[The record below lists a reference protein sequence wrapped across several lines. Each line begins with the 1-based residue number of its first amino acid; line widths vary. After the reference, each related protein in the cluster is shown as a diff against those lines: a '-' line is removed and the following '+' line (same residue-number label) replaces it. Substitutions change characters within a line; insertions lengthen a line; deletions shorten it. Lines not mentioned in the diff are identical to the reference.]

1 MYTAE
6 INRKHPAC
14 LIVLIDQSH
23 SMADSW
29 EETGRPKSAVLATAV
44 NNLLGNAVL
53 QCSKGDD
60 RINDYFEVGVIGYGV
75 DVAPALHGAHTQQ
88 PTLPISVLARNP
100 LRVDDVKR
108 KMYDG
113 AGGTIEVPVKL
124 PVWVDPVANGLT
136 PMVVAIKTAEQIV
149 SAWCDRNP
157 DSFPPIVI
165 NVTDGES
172 TDGDPSAEA
181 ARLRAASTNDGAA
194 LLFNLHISGAEH
206 ARSVFPHSADE
217 LVDPNARRLFEMSSV
232 LPGNM
237 AEAASVLGH
246 HVKPGARGFLFN
258 ADAATVI
265 EFLDIGTR
273 AVTPTGLK
281 QITGG
286 SDSTS

>member
-14 LIVLIDQSH
+14 LILLIDQSF
-23 SMADSW
+23 SMAEPW
-29 EETGRPKSAVLATAV
+29 EETGPPKSVVLATAV

-75 DVAPALHGAHTQQ
+75 DVAPALHGAHPHQ

-124 PVWVDPVANGLT
+124 PVWIDPVANGWT
-136 PMVVAIKTAEQIV
+136 PMVLAIKTAEQIV

-181 ARLRAASTNDGAA
+181 ARLRAAGTNDGAA
-194 LLFNLHISGAEH
+194 LLFNLHVSGAKH
-206 ARSVFPHSADE
+206 ARTVFPNSSDQLANQSA
-217 LVDPNARRLFEMSSV
+217 RTLFEMSSV

-237 AEAASVLGH
+237 AEAASILGH
-246 HVKPGARGFLFN
+246 DIKPGARGFLFN

-281 QITGG
+281 EITGG